1 MAQTKLSKQQ
11 RAILAAL
18 AEQSPLAIKA
28 LNSLAVAR
36 SSVSRALSR
45 LQERNMVERLQ
56 IIVGRRKIPAV
67 RLTTNVP
74 LL

>member
-1 MAQTKLSKQQ
+1 
-11 RAILAAL
+11 
-18 AEQSPLAIKA
+18 
-28 LNSLAVAR
+28 
-36 SSVSRALSR
+36 